1 MGRTEKATTITQLR
15 EKLGT
20 ARSAVLTDFRGLS
33 VAEITELRTLLRKSA
48 VEYTVVKNTLAKIA
62 LQDSGLAGLAAY
74 LEGPTAIAI
83 GREDPMAASRVLSSW
98 NKTRPTFRVKGGMV
112 EGQLIGPAEVTALA
126 SLPPREVLLARM
138 AGAFQAPLQALA
150 NVLAGPVRALASV
163 LDQVRVQKE
172 KAGEPG
178 PAGAGGP
185 AAV

>member
-1 MGRTEKATTITQLR
+1 MGRTEKATTVAELR

-33 VAEITELRTLLRKSA
+33 VAEITELRALLRKSA

-62 LQDSGLAGLAAY
+62 VKNTNLAGLAAY

-83 GREDPMAASRVLSSW
+83 SRKDPMAASRVLSSW
-98 NKTRPTFRVKGGMV
+98 SKTRPTFAVKGGMV
-112 EGQLIGPAEVTALA
+112 EGQLIGPAEIAALA

-138 AGAFQAPLQALA
+138 AGAFQTPLQALA

-163 LDQVRVQKE
+163 LDQVRVQKAKSE
-172 KAGEPG
+172 
-178 PAGAGGP
+178 
-185 AAV
+185 